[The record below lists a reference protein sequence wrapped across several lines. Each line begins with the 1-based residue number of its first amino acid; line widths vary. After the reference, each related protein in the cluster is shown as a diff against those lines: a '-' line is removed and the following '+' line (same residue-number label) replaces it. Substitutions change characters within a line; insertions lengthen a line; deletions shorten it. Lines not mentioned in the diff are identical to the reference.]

1 MLAKI
6 NDLTFPS
13 NRSNITLV
21 ETFIEEVS
29 ALIDKKTLM
38 ELYQLATAEAYSFLY
53 VKLHGKKR
61 NDMFMINFSKKLI
74 VQDID

>member
-1 MLAKI
+1 MFVFRLR
-6 NDLTFPS
+6 NYRDL
-13 NRSNITLV
+13 

-53 VKLHGKKR
+53 VKLNEKKR
-61 NDMFMINFSKKLI
+61 NDMFYINFSKKLI
-74 VQDID
+74 VEDM